1 MSRDRGPRRLRRL
14 DRSALIAASLTAL
27 SLTASGC
34 VVVHGE
40 KEILPSATKAEA
52 AKALQQ
58 FTTAYNKADKAYDS
72 SLYADHVTGALSDID
87 GARLKAGKALN
98 PGGNA
103 AHTPLKLSD
112 AKFTIPKKA
121 GWPRWF
127 VADTAANKG
136 AGARWVFVFTRDG
149 LDETWEAAYLTLMA
163 PGAVPKFKTDKDG
176 WAEAVPANSAGLAV
190 PPGDLS
196 KDYADYL
203 KNGGD
208 LFAAG
213 RHTSSWRAQ
222 RAKDAKRPGL
232 VSQFID
238 EPLTSGDYAPLALR
252 TADGGALLREADGL
266 RGYFRPLA
274 GQGGGGS
281 DGGRDKAVAD
291 AGVRLQRGGPGSE
304 GLGEGGRPRPHPRA
318 DVGEG
323 RVAPPGAAAQW
334 RRRGQAVE
342 AWSGSSPT

>member
-14 DRSALIAASLTAL
+14 DRSALIAASVTAL

-40 KEILPSATKAEA
+40 KEILPSATRAEA

-58 FTTAYNKADKAYDS
+58 FTTAYNKADKAYDN

-136 AGARWVFVFTRDG
+136 AGARWVFVFTREG

-163 PGAVPKFKTDKDG
+163 PRDVPKFKTDKDG

-190 PPGDLS
+190 PPGELS
-196 KDYADYL
+196 KDYAAYL
-203 KNGGD
+203 KDGGN

-213 RHTSSWRAQ
+213 RHTSYWRAE

-252 TADGGALLREADGL
+252 TADGGALVFFTTR
-266 RGYFRPLA
+266 YFEKRTAYA
-274 GQGGGGS
+274 GTS
-281 DGGRDKAVAD
+281 VPS
-291 AGVRLQRGGPGSE
+291 PGK
-304 GLGEGGRPRPHPRA
+304 
-318 DVGEG
+318 
-323 RVAPPGAAAQW
+323 
-334 RRRGQAVE
+334 AVE
-342 AWSGSSPT
+342 ALTEGEIKQSLTLEFVSNEVALDPKGSGKVEVLGRIQGLTAAKGE